1 MNLKNFAIP
10 GSLAISIIII
20 AVVGGMTWG
29 QSKQRLD
36 SLEGR
41 AEKQEL
47 VGEKVQEIWREQGVL
62 KNKIENLSVQQREFH
77 NDTKRS
83 IERVLQYL
91 RTAR

>member
-1 MNLKNFAIP
+1 
-10 GSLAISIIII
+10 
-20 AVVGGMTWG
+20 MTWG